1 MILNGVITKDQLY
14 KANDREI
21 EILMERFNSSD
32 FQNTIHR
39 MIEQKIT
46 KNKL

>member
-1 MILNGVITKDQLY
+1 MILNGVITKDKLY

-21 EILMERFNSSD
+21 ETLKERFNSSD

-39 MIEQKIT
+39 IIEQKMI

>member
-1 MILNGVITKDQLY
+1 MILNGVITKDELY

-21 EILMERFNSSD
+21 ETLKERFNSSD
-32 FQNTIHR
+32 FQDTILT
-39 MIEQKIT
+39 IIQQKML